1 MLNHV
6 KSQGYPM
13 LVGGFSPS
21 EEILDNLN
29 PIEMDDLKCPYDLG
43 KTSLK
48 PWCFPMV
55 LFLFL
60 HFFPASLL
68 SSLTALDSAATLGSY
83 ITGPLS
89 NSSWDCSIWPLE
101 NGRVNGKSMGKY
113 EGKHDQWRFLA
124 GKIIELNEGFSIAM
138 FDYQV

>member
-1 MLNHV
+1 
-6 KSQGYPM
+6 
-13 LVGGFSPS
+13 
-21 EEILDNLN
+21 
-29 PIEMDDLKCPYDLG
+29 MDDLKCPYDLG

-83 ITGPLS
+83 ITGLYPIHPGTVRFGPLKT
-89 NSSWDCSIWPLE
+89 DVL
-101 NGRVNGKSMGKY
+101 MGKVW
-113 EGKHDQWRFLA
+113 ENMRENMING
-124 GKIIELNEGFSIAM
+124 GF
-138 FDYQV
+138 